1 MKARRLIDGASFGPQ
16 TLKVVGAAFDAAWD
30 EVAWSVNKDDP
41 LAVESARLC
50 LADAIFSVAHE
61 GAIDV
66 EPLKKGALEVLAG
79 KYSIPANQKAK
90 PQNSE

>member
-1 MKARRLIDGASFGPQ
+1 MKARRLIAGASFDPQ

-41 LAVESARLC
+41 IAVESARLC

-61 GAIDV
+61 GAVDA
-66 EPLKKGALEVLAG
+66 EALKRCALEVLAR
-79 KYSIPANQKAK
+79 KYFIPADQKVK
-90 PQNSE
+90 PQKSG